1 MKTNIE
7 AFTSFRRHAE
17 QIARTNEMN
26 TVIYVSGTK
35 NKKTYFE
42 KMIEKY
48 EADSKLDFEL
58 GINETREIEQKA
70 YVIMVNSVA
79 RFEIY

>member
-1 MKTNIE
+1 MNNMKTNIE

-35 NKKTYFE
+35 NKKTYF
-42 KMIEKY
+42 KKP
-48 EADSKLDFEL
+48 
-58 GINETREIEQKA
+58 
-70 YVIMVNSVA
+70 
-79 RFEIY
+79 